1 MTRLPLLREEQLD
14 EAQKAIYDGIA
25 KGPRASGPQR
35 FRLRHDDGS
44 LTGPFNAL
52 LFAPR
57 VGAALSG
64 VGEAVRYGTGLS
76 DRVRELAILAVAAA
90 RRVDFEWYAH
100 EPIAR
105 AAGIDDAVI
114 AELKA
119 GGTPVLHDPTEAA
132 GMALVAAL
140 VAGEAVG
147 DSLYARAEAAL
158 GTDGVVELTTLV
170 GYYLTLA
177 LLLDV
182 FAVGVP
188 EGDPPFGA

>member
-1 MTRLPLLREEQLD
+1 VSRLPLLREDQLD
-14 EAQKAIYDGIA
+14 EAQRAIYDGIA

-64 VGEAVRYGTGLS
+64 VGEAIRYGSGLS
-76 DRVRELAILAVAAA
+76 ARLRELAILAVAAA
-90 RRVDFEWYAH
+90 KRADFEWYAH
-100 EPIAR
+100 DPIAR

-114 AELKA
+114 AEIKA
-119 GGTPVLHDPTEAA
+119 GGTPILDDPTEAA

-140 VAGEAVG
+140 VAGERVG
-147 DSLYARAEAAL
+147 DSLFARAEAAL
-158 GTDGVVELTTLV
+158 GTDGVVELTALV

-182 FAVGVP
+182 VDVGVP
-188 EGDPPFGA
+188 EGDPPFGP

>member
-1 MTRLPLLREEQLD
+1 MSRLPLLREDQLD
-14 EAQKAIYDGIA
+14 EAQRAIYDGIA

-52 LFAPR
+52 LYAPR

-64 VGEAVRYGTGLS
+64 VGEAIRYGSGLS
-76 DRVRELAILAVAAA
+76 ARLRELAILAVAAA
-90 RRVDFEWYAH
+90 KRADFEWYAH

-140 VAGEAVG
+140 VAGERVG
-147 DSLYARAEAAL
+147 DSLFARAEAAL
-158 GTDGVVELTTLV
+158 GTDGVVELTALV

-182 FAVGVP
+182 VDVGVP
-188 EGDPPFGA
+188 EGDPPFA

>member
-1 MTRLPLLREEQLD
+1 MSRLPLLREDQLD
-14 EAQKAIYDGIA
+14 EAQRAIYDGIA

-52 LFAPR
+52 LYAPR
-57 VGAALSG
+57 VGAALSD
-64 VGEAVRYGTGLS
+64 VGEAIRYGSGLS
-76 DRVRELAILAVAAA
+76 ARLRELAILAVAAA
-90 RRVDFEWYAH
+90 KRADFEWYAH
-100 EPIAR
+100 EPIAH

-140 VAGEAVG
+140 VAGERVG
-147 DSLYARAEAAL
+147 DSLFARAEAAL
-158 GTDGVVELTTLV
+158 GTDGVVELTALV

-182 FAVGVP
+182 VDVGVP
-188 EGDPPFGA
+188 EGDPPFA

>member
-1 MTRLPLLREEQLD
+1 MSRLPLLREDQLD
-14 EAQKAIYDGIA
+14 DAQRAIYDGIA

-52 LFAPR
+52 LYAPR

-64 VGEAVRYGTGLS
+64 VGEAIRYGSGLS
-76 DRVRELAILAVAAA
+76 ARLRELAILAVAAA
-90 RRVDFEWYAH
+90 KRADFEWYAH

-140 VAGEAVG
+140 VAGERVG
-147 DSLYARAEAAL
+147 DSLFARAEAAL
-158 GTDGVVELTTLV
+158 GTDGVVELTALV

-182 FAVGVP
+182 VDVGVP
-188 EGDPPFGA
+188 EGDPPFA